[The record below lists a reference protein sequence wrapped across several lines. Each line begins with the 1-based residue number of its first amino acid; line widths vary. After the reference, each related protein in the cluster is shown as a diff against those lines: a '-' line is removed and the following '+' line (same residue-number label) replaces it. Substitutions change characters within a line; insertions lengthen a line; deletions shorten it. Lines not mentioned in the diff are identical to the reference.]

1 MTQPELAVRNS
12 GFGGRGYKHPLTGDV
27 VPSVTT
33 VLKMA
38 AQPGLSQWAVDQ
50 TAAYAVANI
59 DALLSKTETQGWNSL
74 RWYWKRNPLP
84 LEKGYDVRNYHLG
97 VLNDAAELGTSMHS
111 WIEADIDPAFSYP
124 NTTLEPEA
132 FWEMVSVWDD
142 WFSEHNISPRHTEL
156 TVWNHTLG
164 YAGTLDLD
172 CVIDKERWLIDAKTS
187 RSLWPEHSMQLSALR
202 FAETMLLKQEDG
214 TYVEEEWKSD
224 EWFDNYGFLH
234 VRPNDVDNKGN
245 PVPAY
250 VELVEAEDMGE
261 YFEWFQG
268 LLAAKKSEIK
278 IGKLQRERLAIDN

>member
-1 MTQPELAVRNS
+1 
-12 GFGGRGYKHPLTGDV
+12 
-27 VPSVTT
+27 
-33 VLKMA
+33 MA
-38 AQPGLSQWAVDQ
+38 AQPGIVQWAVDQ

-74 RWYWKRNPLP
+74 RWYWKRSPLP
-84 LEKGYDVRNYHLG
+84 LEKGYDIRNYHLG
-97 VLNDAAELGTSMHS
+97 VLNDAAELGTSMHE
-111 WIEADIDPAFSYP
+111 WIEADIDPSFSYP

-132 FWEMVSVWDD
+132 FWEMVSVWAD
-142 WFSEHNISPRHTEL
+142 WFAQHEIEPKHTEL

-172 CVIDKERWLIDAKTS
+172 CIIDRERWLIDAKTS
-187 RSLWPEHSMQLSALR
+187 RALWPEHSMQLSALR

-250 VELVEAEDMGE
+250 VELVEAMDME
-261 YFEWFQG
+261 EHFEWFQG
-268 LLAAKKSEIK
+268 LLTAKKSEIK